1 VVTRVKTRKVWLLAL
16 LAIAALCVLVPRGV
30 NALGGGGDSPVHS
43 GFTGLNDPTLQ
54 QALAT
59 ESAAGERD
67 DCSAQCLCNR
77 AAEAARKGEKPEASP
92 PEDNPAYFR
101 REKAEAY
108 ARAGARTE
116 WSPDGAPAT
125 AVVYSALL
133 TRQQFEQ
140 LTPDGHNPGVHP
152 DRKVWVVT
160 VHAPMWTDGSPSMP
174 PLLKP
179 VYSVALDAET
189 GQWTDACIGCA
200 WLDHSE

>member
-1 VVTRVKTRKVWLLAL
+1 MKTRKIWLLAL
-16 LAIAALCVLVPRGV
+16 LAVAGLCVLVLMGV
-30 NALGGGGDSPVHS
+30 NASTGGANSPAPS
-43 GFTGLNDPTLQ
+43 GFTSLNDPALQ
-54 QALAT
+54 QARAT
-59 ESAAGERD
+59 ESAAGARD
-67 DCSAQCLCNR
+67 DCCLCNR

-92 PEDNPAYFR
+92 PEENPVYFS